1 MQRRTAHVQH
11 NSGGVA
17 IAEDVCRVRREDGY
31 WGLRDMPWSLCQ
43 LRIGLQCR
51 GRRLLSMSPTPASS
65 PKRHFTLPK
74 RRKRPAKR
82 RQTGRR
88 VWLWRLLGMVLLLA
102 LGWFGWLY
110 LAINAVAD
118 HDEAR
123 PADAIAVFGA
133 AEYGGRPSPVLHAR
147 LDHAVE
153 LYQEQM
159 APLVITLGGG
169 SELDKGKTE
178 GGVGR
183 DYLLAN
189 GVPYEQIVAETHSVD
204 TEQQV
209 RRLAEIARER
219 RLKRIVVV
227 SDGTHLFRVR
237 KLCQDAGLTVYTS
250 PRGPLGHIDDYDLA
264 LRYFHEMLSYTLLR
278 LHLNFGWLHGRVDA

>member
-1 MQRRTAHVQH
+1 
-11 NSGGVA
+11 
-17 IAEDVCRVRREDGY
+17 
-31 WGLRDMPWSLCQ
+31 
-43 LRIGLQCR
+43 
-51 GRRLLSMSPTPASS
+51 MSPTSS
-65 PKRHFTLPK
+65 ISKSSGVK
-74 RRKRPAKR
+74 RRR
-82 RQTGRR
+82 RSRAWTVVRYSIGTAL
-88 VWLWRLLGMVLLLA
+88 VAA

-110 LAINAVAD
+110 IQINAVAA

-133 AEYGGRPSPVLHAR
+133 AEYLGRPSPVLHAR

-153 LYQEQM
+153 LYREEI

-169 SELDKGKTE
+169 SDRDSGMTE

-189 GVPYEQIVAETHSVD
+189 GVPFDQIVAETTSVD

-209 RRLAEIARER
+209 ARLAEIARAR
-219 RLKRIVVV
+219 HLNSIVVV

-237 KLCQDAGLTVYTS
+237 KLCEDAGLIVYTS
-250 PRGPLGHIDDYDLA
+250 PRPALGHIDNYDMT
-264 LRYFHEMLSYTLLR
+264 LRYWHEMLSYTLLR
-278 LHLNFGWLHGRVDA
+278 LHLNGWKDGG

>member
-1 MQRRTAHVQH
+1 
-11 NSGGVA
+11 
-17 IAEDVCRVRREDGY
+17 
-31 WGLRDMPWSLCQ
+31 
-43 LRIGLQCR
+43 
-51 GRRLLSMSPTPASS
+51 MSPTPAN
-65 PKRHFTLPK
+65 PPK
-74 RRKRPAKR
+74 RRFRLPGRGTRPAKR
-82 RQTGRR
+82 RESTRHLLLR
-88 VWLWRLLGMVLLLA
+88 RLLGALLLLV
-102 LGWFGWLY
+102 LGWFAWLTVQ
-110 LAINAVAD
+110 INRVAGT
-118 HDEAR
+118 DEAR

-153 LYQEQM
+153 LYQEQI

-169 SELDKGKTE
+169 SELDRGMTE

-189 GVPYEQIVAETHSVD
+189 GVPYERIVAETQSVD

-209 RRLAEIARER
+209 RRLAEIARQR
-219 RLKRIVVV
+219 HLNSIVVV

-250 PRGPLGHIDDYDLA
+250 PRGTLGHIDDYDLA
-264 LRYFHEMLSYTLLR
+264 LRYFHEMLSYTALR
-278 LHLNFGWLHGRVDA
+278 LHLNFGWMHGKADA